1 MQRKTYFYLF
11 IGLFLFVILFP
22 FFWQFITSIKPPV
35 ELFGEHAFSFYTTNP
50 SLQSY
55 INVFSDEKRPFLR
68 YLWNST
74 VVSTITTAFSL
85 LIASVTAY
93 AIARLHFRGKN
104 ILLGVILAVSMF
116 PQIATIAPVY
126 MFLQQ
131 MDWTNSYIGLI
142 LPYTTFALPLA
153 IWNLT
158 TYYKQIPLELEESAK
173 VDGAS
178 TLQRFY
184 RVILPL
190 VLPGTFTTAILV
202 FIAAWNEF
210 LFALTI
216 NTEEMYKTIPVGIAL
231 FQGQF
236 IIPWG
241 DIAAATII
249 VTIPLIIL
257 VLFFQRW
264 IIAGLTSGAVK
275 E

>member
-1 MQRKTYFYLF
+1 MRKKIVFYLF
-11 IGLFLFVILFP
+11 VCLFLFAVLFP
-22 FFWQFITSIKPPV
+22 FFWQFITSIKPPA
-35 ELFGEHAFSFYTTNP
+35 ELFGERAFSSYTANP

-55 INVFSDEKRPFLR
+55 INVFTDEKRPFLR

-74 VVSTITTAFSL
+74 VVASITTAFSL
-85 LIASVTAY
+85 IIASFTSY
-93 AIARLHFRGKN
+93 AIARLQFRGKS

-126 MFLQQ
+126 LFLQQ
-131 MDWTNSYIGLI
+131 FHLTNSYLGLI

-158 TYYKQIPLELEESAK
+158 TYYRQIPLELEESAK

-178 TLQRFY
+178 AFQRFY
-184 RVILPL
+184 RIIVPL

-216 NTEEMYKTIPVGIAL
+216 NTEEVYKTIPVGIAL
-231 FQGQF
+231 FQGQY

-241 DIAAATII
+241 DIAAATVI
-249 VTIPLIIL
+249 VTIPLVVM

-264 IIAGLTSGAVK
+264 IVAGLTSGAVK

>member
-1 MQRKTYFYLF
+1 VRKKIIFYLF
-11 IGLFLFVILFP
+11 VCLFLFAVLFP
-22 FFWQFITSIKPPV
+22 FFWQFITSIKPPA
-35 ELFGEHAFSFYTTNP
+35 ELFGERAFSFYTANP

-55 INVFSDEKRPFLR
+55 INVFTDEKRPFLR

-74 VVSTITTAFSL
+74 VVASITTAFSL
-85 LIASVTAY
+85 IIASFTSY
-93 AIARLHFRGKN
+93 AIARLHFRGKS

-126 MFLQQ
+126 LFLQQ
-131 MDWTNSYIGLI
+131 FHLTNSYFGLI

-158 TYYKQIPLELEESAK
+158 TYYRQIPLELEESAK

-178 TLQRFY
+178 ALQRFY
-184 RVILPL
+184 RIIVPL

-216 NTEEMYKTIPVGIAL
+216 NTEEVYKTIPVGIAL

-241 DIAAATII
+241 DIAAATVI
-249 VTIPLIIL
+249 VTIPLVVM

-264 IIAGLTSGAVK
+264 IVAGLTSGAVK

>member
-1 MQRKTYFYLF
+1 MRRKIYFYLF
-11 IGLFLFVILFP
+11 VGLFLFAVLFP
-22 FFWQFITSIKPPV
+22 FFWQFITSIKPPA
-35 ELFGEHAFSFYTTNP
+35 ELFGKHAFSFYTTNP
-50 SLQSY
+50 GLQSY

-85 LIASVTAY
+85 IIASFTAY
-93 AIARLHFRGKN
+93 AIARLQFRGKN

-126 MFLQQ
+126 LFLQQ
-131 MDWTNSYIGLI
+131 FDWTNSYFGLI

-178 TLQRFY
+178 AFQRFY
-184 RVILPL
+184 RIIVPL

-241 DIAAATII
+241 DIAAATVI
-249 VTIPLIIL
+249 VTIPLIVL

-264 IIAGLTSGAVK
+264 IVAGLTSGAVK

>member
-1 MQRKTYFYLF
+1 MRKKIVFYLF
-11 IGLFLFVILFP
+11 VCLFLFAVLFP
-22 FFWQFITSIKPPV
+22 FFWQFITSIKPPA
-35 ELFGEHAFSFYTTNP
+35 ELFGERAFSFYTANP

-55 INVFSDEKRPFLR
+55 TNVFTDEKRPFLR

-74 VVSTITTAFSL
+74 VVASITTAFSL
-85 LIASVTAY
+85 IIASFTSY
-93 AIARLHFRGKN
+93 AIARMHFRGKSV
-104 ILLGVILAVSMF
+104 LLGVILAVSMF

-126 MFLQQ
+126 LFLQQ
-131 MDWTNSYIGLI
+131 FNLTNSYLGLI

-158 TYYKQIPLELEESAK
+158 TYYRQIPLELEESAK

-178 TLQRFY
+178 AFQRFY
-184 RVILPL
+184 RIIVPL

-216 NTEEMYKTIPVGIAL
+216 NTEEVYKTIPVGIAL

-241 DIAAATII
+241 DIAAASVV
-249 VTIPLIIL
+249 VTIPLVIM

-264 IIAGLTSGAVK
+264 IVAGLTSGAVK

>member
-1 MQRKTYFYLF
+1 MRKKIVFYLF
-11 IGLFLFVILFP
+11 VCLFLFAVLFP
-22 FFWQFITSIKPPV
+22 FFWQFITSIKPPT
-35 ELFGEHAFSFYTTNP
+35 ELFGERAFSFYTTNP

-55 INVFSDEKRPFLR
+55 INVFTDQKRPFLR

-74 VVSTITTAFSL
+74 VVASITTAFSL
-85 LIASVTAY
+85 IIASFTAY

-126 MFLQQ
+126 LFLQQ
-131 MDWTNSYIGLI
+131 FDQTNSYFGLI

-153 IWNLT
+153 VWNLT

-173 VDGAS
+173 VDGA
-178 TLQRFY
+178 TAFQRFY
-184 RVILPL
+184 RIIVPL

-216 NTEEMYKTIPVGIAL
+216 NTDELYKTIPVGIAL

-241 DIAAATII
+241 DIAAASVI
-249 VTIPLIIL
+249 VTIPLVIM

-264 IIAGLTSGAVK
+264 IVAGLTSGAVK

>member
-1 MQRKTYFYLF
+1 MRRKIYFYF
-11 IGLFLFVILFP
+11 FVGLFLLAVLFP
-22 FFWQFITSIKPPV
+22 FFWQFITSIKPPA
-35 ELFGEHAFSFYTTNP
+35 ELFGKHAFSFYTTSP

-74 VVSTITTAFSL
+74 VVATITTAFSL
-85 LIASVTAY
+85 VIASFTAY

-126 MFLQQ
+126 LFLQQ
-131 MDWTNSYIGLI
+131 FDWTNSYFGLI

-158 TYYKQIPLELEESAK
+158 TYYKQIPIELEESAK
-173 VDGAS
+173 VDGA
-178 TLQRFY
+178 TAFQRFY
-184 RVILPL
+184 RIIVPL

-241 DIAAATII
+241 DIAAATVI
-249 VTIPLIIL
+249 VTVPLIAL

-264 IIAGLTSGAVK
+264 IVAGLTSGAVK

>member
-1 MQRKTYFYLF
+1 MRKKIVFYLF
-11 IGLFLFVILFP
+11 VCLFLFAVLFP
-22 FFWQFITSIKPPV
+22 FFWQFITSIKPPA
-35 ELFGEHAFSFYTTNP
+35 ELFGERAFSFYTSNP

-55 INVFSDEKRPFLR
+55 INVFTDEKRPFLR

-74 VVSTITTAFSL
+74 VVASITTAFSL
-85 LIASVTAY
+85 IIASFTSY
-93 AIARLHFRGKN
+93 AIARLHFRGKS

-126 MFLQQ
+126 LFLQQ
-131 MDWTNSYIGLI
+131 FHLTNSYLGLI

-158 TYYKQIPLELEESAK
+158 TYYRQIPLELEESAK

-178 TLQRFY
+178 ALQRFY
-184 RVILPL
+184 RIIVPL

-216 NTEEMYKTIPVGIAL
+216 NTEEVYKTIPVGIAL

-241 DIAAATII
+241 DIAAATVI
-249 VTIPLIIL
+249 VTIPLVVM

-264 IIAGLTSGAVK
+264 IVAGLTSGAVK

>member
-1 MQRKTYFYLF
+1 MYRKVSFYVF
-11 IGLFLFVILFP
+11 IGLFLLVILFP

-35 ELFGEHAFSFYTTNP
+35 ELFGEHAFTFYTTNP

-74 VVSTITTAFSL
+74 VVASVTTAFSL
-85 LIASVTAY
+85 LVASITSY

-104 ILLGVILAVSMF
+104 LLLGVVLAVSMF

-131 MDWTNSYIGLI
+131 VDWTNSYIGLI

-178 TLQRFY
+178 TFQRFY

-231 FQGQF
+231 FQGQY

-257 VLFFQRW
+257 VLIFQRW